1 MIVNSVIQSANLR
14 GGARLS
20 DIFQHQVFMVG
31 GEFRVDAA
39 VVHEAVANVP
49 RDDWNAKRTNS
60 IGSRRS
66 SPSRAAAAS
75 IDSIR
80 SPVRRRGP
88 RRCFTD
94 KLVIHCQL
102 KCPLVVLCPCPV
114 RVGIALLRVTT
125 LAASHLSARG

>member
-66 SPSRAAAAS
+66 SPLQGRCRFHRQHSQPCAA
-75 IDSIR
+75 
-80 SPVRRRGP
+80 VRGDAP
-88 RRCFTD
+88 QTNGSFT
-94 KLVIHCQL
+94 
-102 KCPLVVLCPCPV
+102 
-114 RVGIALLRVTT
+114 AN
-125 LAASHLSARG
+125 